1 MDNTNEIIIFK
12 PDRYPAFEPDFKRFL
27 SPSDKNYV
35 IFPGFCDVHVHF
47 REPGFSYKETIET
60 GTKAAAHGGYTVV
73 CTMPNLN
80 PVPDSAEKLAIEQE
94 IIDRDAVIDVI
105 PYGSIT
111 VNEDG
116 KELSDM
122 DVLAPKVIA
131 FSDDG
136 KGIQEEDMM
145 RKAMIKAKSL
155 GKMIVAH
162 CEDKSLIHGGYIH
175 DGEYARLHGHIGIS
189 SESEWRQIERDV
201 RLSKETGC
209 AYHVCHVSTKES
221 VEIIR
226 QAKKEGINV
235 TCETAPHYL
244 VLTDMDLKEDGFFKV
259 NPPLRSEA
267 DRQALIEALK
277 DGTIDIIATDHAP
290 HTIEEKSKGLKDS
303 AFGYTGIETA
313 FQVLYTD
320 LVKTG
325 IIPLEKLIELLVVN
339 PRKRFGIPF
348 TNDFTVWDLSYESTI
363 DPQNFISKGK
373 AMPLIGKQVFGKCIL
388 TVAGGKI
395 AYESKD

>member
-80 PVPDSAEKLAIEQE
+80 PVPDSAEKLALEQE

-290 HTIEEKSKGLKDS
+290 HAIEEKSKGLKDS

-313 FQVLYTD
+313 FSVLYTD

-363 DPQNFISKGK
+363 DPKDFISKGK

>member
-80 PVPDSAEKLAIEQE
+80 PVPDSAEKLALEQE

-136 KGIQEEDMM
+136 KGIREEDMM

-244 VLTDMDLKEDGFFKV
+244 VLTDMNLKEDGFFKV

-267 DRQALIEALK
+267 DRQALVEALK

-348 TNDFTVWDLSYESTI
+348 TNDFTVWDLSYESVI
-363 DPQNFISKGK
+363 DPKDFISKGK
-373 AMPLIGKQVFGKCIL
+373 AMPLIGKRIFGKCIL
-388 TVAGGKI
+388 TIADGKI
-395 AYESKD
+395 AYESKN

>member
-313 FQVLYTD
+313 FSVLYTD

-348 TNDFTVWDLSYESTI
+348 TNDFTVWDLSYELTI

>member
-1 MDNTNEIIIFK
+1 MDNANEIIIFK
-12 PDRYPAFEPDFKRFL
+12 PDRYPDFEPDFKSFL
-27 SPSDKNYV
+27 PPSDKNYV

-80 PVPDSAEKLAIEQE
+80 PVPDSAEKLALEQE

-122 DVLAPKVIA
+122 DILAPKVIA

-136 KGIQEEDMM
+136 KGIQEEEMM

-189 SESEWRQIERDV
+189 SESEWKQIARDV

-244 VLTDMDLKEDGFFKV
+244 VLTDMELKEDGFFKV
-259 NPPLRSEA
+259 NPPLRSES
-267 DRQALIEALK
+267 DRQALIEAVK

-320 LVKTG
+320 LVKAG

-348 TNDFTVWDLSYESTI
+348 TNDFTVWDLSCESSI
-363 DPQNFISKGK
+363 DPKDFISKGK
-373 AMPLIGKQVFGKCIL
+373 AIPFIGKRVFGKCIL

>member
-73 CTMPNLN
+73 CTMPNIN